1 MHQQRQRYAALQ
13 ALINKLAG
21 SKSMQN
27 PIEVEARQYE
37 ESAYATGYVSG
48 YEAAQ
53 GSAAYALEY
62 ARHARQQDA
71 SNYARGYCDGFNAYA
86 VECGSVAPTD
96 DEIVKR
102 SCATES
108 DAARAIERQ
117 QERRRARRA
126 APVRVPRA
134 AWPICAKFTTRT
146 ASPQIARPR
155 GAAFT

>member
-1 MHQQRQRYAALQ
+1 
-13 ALINKLAG
+13 
-21 SKSMQN
+21 MQN
-27 PIEVEARQYE
+27 LIEVEARQYE

-96 DEIVKR
+96 DEIVKQLR
-102 SCATES
+102 RES
-108 DAARAIERQ
+108 DAARAAQRQ
-117 QERRRARRA
+117 QDAATRAERHRRSGRRAPA
-126 APVRVPRA
+126 ARSTRGPASHRVGPR
-134 AWPICAKFTTRT
+134 PGCQR
-146 ASPQIARPR
+146 
-155 GAAFT
+155 

>member
-1 MHQQRQRYAALQ
+1 
-13 ALINKLAG
+13 
-21 SKSMQN
+21 MQN

-53 GSAAYALEY
+53 GSATYALEY

-96 DEIVKR
+96 DEIVKTKR
-102 SCATES
+102 RQVRRRPRY
-108 DAARAIERQ
+108 RAPAG
-117 QERRRARRA
+117 RRRARRA
-126 APVRVPRA
+126 
-134 AWPICAKFTTRT
+134 
-146 ASPQIARPR
+146 RP
-155 GAAFT
+155 

>member
-1 MHQQRQRYAALQ
+1 
-13 ALINKLAG
+13 
-21 SKSMQN
+21 MQN

-96 DEIVKR
+96 DEIVKQLR
-102 SCATES
+102 RES

-117 QERRRARRA
+117 QDAAERAERARESA
-126 APVRVPRA
+126 ARRLAYLRKYDPR
-134 AWPICAKFTTRT
+134 
-146 ASPQIARPR
+146 SPQIAAPE
-155 GAAFT
+155 AQLT

>member
-1 MHQQRQRYAALQ
+1 
-13 ALINKLAG
+13 
-21 SKSMQN
+21 MQN

-48 YEAAQ
+48 YEAARK

-96 DEIVKR
+96 DEIVKQLR
-102 SCATES
+102 RES

-117 QERRRARRA
+117 QDAARARRA
-126 APVRVPRA
+126 RPRECRAPPGLSAQSTTRAARRSPPQRRSLPSHPHKPRNTLQPSGKPRA
-134 AWPICAKFTTRT
+134 RRT
-146 ASPQIARPR
+146 IA
-155 GAAFT
+155 